1 MSFGRFRHGVWF
13 RSYDVFVT
21 DTEPWTTRRLRTWIR
36 DHLAARE
43 VDSPAVCADLLL
55 ASALGAERLRLYM
68 EPDRVATE
76 EERSTLRDWVQRASA
91 HEPVQYLVGESW
103 FRGLRI
109 EVDASTMIPRP
120 ATETLVEVGHGRIT
134 RTGSKAKILD
144 LCTGTGCI
152 PIALLNS
159 IDRPHRAAAR
169 LEEAEAAV
177 RADLARLRSAVGM
190 DATEAS
196 PPSGDDPAGAAS
208 LESEAATLEDSIG
221 SGSPDQVSLTAG
233 AAVIAIELVAGAV
246 ELANRNIATHAYS
259 DRIEVRQGS
268 LFDPLRPEERR
279 TFDLIVSNPPYVSD
293 AEFEKCPPNVKDH
306 EPATAL
312 RGGRDGLDLV
322 RRIVA
327 EAPTWLAPDGGLA
340 VEIQYDQAE
349 RVRDSFVD
357 AGFAEVRLDRDAD
370 GLDRV
375 VSGRHPGV

>member
-1 MSFGRFRHGVWF
+1 M
-13 RSYDVFVT
+13 T

-55 ASALGAERLRLYM
+55 ASALGSERLRLYM

-76 EERSTLRDWVQRASA
+76 EERSTLRDWVQRASV

-134 RTGSKAKILD
+134 RTGAKAKILD

-152 PIALLNS
+152 PIALLTS

-169 LEEAEAAV
+169 LEEAEAAA

-196 PPSGDDPAGAAS
+196 PPSGDDPATA
-208 LESEAATLEDSIG
+208 EDPIG
-221 SGSPDQVSLTAG
+221 SGSSDQLSLDAG

-268 LFDPLRPEERR
+268 LFDALRPEERG

-327 EAPTWLAPDGGLA
+327 EAPAWLAADGGLA

-349 RVRDSFVD
+349 RVRDCFVD
-357 AGFAEVRLDRDAD
+357 AGFVEVRLDRDAD
-370 GLDRV
+370 ELDRV